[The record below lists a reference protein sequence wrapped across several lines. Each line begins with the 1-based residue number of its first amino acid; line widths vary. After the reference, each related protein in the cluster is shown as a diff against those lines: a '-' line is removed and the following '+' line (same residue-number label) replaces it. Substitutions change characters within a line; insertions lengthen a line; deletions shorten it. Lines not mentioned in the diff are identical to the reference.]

1 MNISYIIAE
10 LSHRP
15 GRTLA
20 GIMAVAIGIAL
31 FLSLQSYAGGYRAA
45 ARAPLTVVGTDV
57 VAQRQGDV
65 PNTFE
70 GIVFPHSTA
79 PIHRDEIEAIRQEDG
94 VEAISEAVLF
104 WSFEEDRFLVGLG
117 FDPEQTVGPGR
128 LRSGLVSGRFLT
140 AEDRDVAIADAT
152 YAAQNEIV
160 VGSELTFSGQTFTI
174 VGLVDT
180 SRAGQIANANIYLP
194 IADVLPLAAAAPNVR
209 DIFDF
214 RPDDANILFIQ
225 ADAVKAPA
233 IAEQV
238 GLLLGDKSLVTTPD
252 SFDDVLGPMFA
263 LIDRFGLLVGLAGLV
278 IAAASLMRTTAS
290 SIWERRRD
298 IGLMRTVGWRRREI
312 VQQLMAEGIVT
323 AGLGSVIGVVIAAVV
338 SWGLSLTRV
347 SVPIPW
353 ELSPTPHFLPGG
365 AEEMAITV
373 ALDAN
378 ISAVMAGS
386 ALALG
391 LITGAMVSFWLAR
404 RAAQIQP
411 AELWRYE

>member
-15 GRTLA
+15 GRTMA

-31 FLSLQSYAGGYRAA
+31 FLSLQSYAGGYRSA

-94 VEAISEAVLF
+94 VESISEAVLF

-117 FDPEQTVGPGR
+117 FDPEQTFGPGR

-152 YAAQNEIV
+152 YAAQNEII
-160 VGSELTFSGQTFTI
+160 VGSELTFSGQMFTI

-194 IADVLPLAAAAPNVR
+194 IADVRPLAAAAPNVR

-225 ADAVKAPA
+225 TDAVKAPA
-233 IAEQV
+233 IAEKM

-411 AELWRYE
+411 AELWRHE